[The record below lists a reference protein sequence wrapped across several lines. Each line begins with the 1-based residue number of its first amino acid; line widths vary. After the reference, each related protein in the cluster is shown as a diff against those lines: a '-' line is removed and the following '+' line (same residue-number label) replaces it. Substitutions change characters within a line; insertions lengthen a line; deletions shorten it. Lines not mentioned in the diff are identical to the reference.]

1 MSNKRVAILGIAI
14 FILANASYSVAAP
27 PKVGEVAPPYQ
38 IKLFDKSVVTATD
51 MAGKVVVIN
60 YWATWCGPC
69 KAEMPMMDL
78 YHRRNKKAGFQIFG
92 VVTKDSI
99 PVFRMKKLAEAL
111 SYPLASE
118 LKGKY
123 GIVKE
128 SVPTSYIID
137 RKGIVRYAKPGS
149 FDDAEFAALIDPLLK
164 EAP

>member
-1 MSNKRVAILGIAI
+1 MPNKRAAILGIGI
-14 FILANASYSVAAP
+14 FILVNASHSVAAP
-27 PKVGEVAPPYQ
+27 PKVGEAAPPYK
-38 IKLFDKSVVTATD
+38 IKLFDKSVVTAAD

-149 FDDAEFAALIDPLLK
+149 FDDAEFATLIDPLLK

>member
-1 MSNKRVAILGIAI
+1 MLNKHAMIIGIAAVMI
-14 FILANASYSVAAP
+14 ANAPYALAAP
-27 PKVGEVAPPYQ
+27 PKVGEAAPAYQ
-38 IKLFDKSVVTATD
+38 IKLFDKTVVTAAD

-78 YHRRNKKAGFQIFG
+78 YHRRNKQAGFQIFG

-99 PVFRMKKLAEAL
+99 PIYRMKKLAEAL

-123 GIVKE
+123 GVIKE

-149 FDDAEFAALIDPLLK
+149 FDEAEFTALIAPLLK

>member
-1 MSNKRVAILGIAI
+1 MACAA
-14 FILANASYSVAAP
+14 LAS

-38 IKLFDKSVVTATD
+38 VKLSDKSIVTSVD

-78 YHRRNKKAGFQIFG
+78 YHRRHKKLGFEIFG

-99 PVFRMKKLAEAL
+99 PLGRMKKLAEAL
-111 SYPLASE
+111 SYPLASD

-137 RKGIVRYAKPGS
+137 RKGIVRYAKAGS
-149 FDDAEFAALIDPLLK
+149 FNETEFAALINPLLK
-164 EAP
+164 ETP